1 MSNYFQIRIILFLS
15 VLTFNSCID
24 KNATDIDPSII
35 YDAEFS
41 LPLGADTLFMEQLV
55 QTVTLVEIPPGV
67 DKDTV
72 KYFLYDSVYYYS
84 PGTLSDSILAPLN
97 LAAFKNDTA
106 EITSLMFRINAVNL
120 IPAEFLVQL
129 YFADSN
135 KAILDS
141 LYDDGPFSLDPAQ
154 IDDSGNVIASWGVM
168 KDDYLTPEKI
178 DKLGDMRNVIL
189 SSQMIIPDS
198 STDTVPPFFH
208 DQYLWIQVGIRVKLK
223 MTIDVF

>member
-106 EITSLMFRINAVNL
+106 EITSLMFRINAAN
-120 IPAEFLVQL
+120 
-129 YFADSN
+129 S
-135 KAILDS
+135 
-141 LYDDGPFSLDPAQ
+141 
-154 IDDSGNVIASWGVM
+154 M
-168 KDDYLTPEKI
+168 
-178 DKLGDMRNVIL
+178 
-189 SSQMIIPDS
+189 
-198 STDTVPPFFH
+198 
-208 DQYLWIQVGIRVKLK
+208 
-223 MTIDVF
+223 